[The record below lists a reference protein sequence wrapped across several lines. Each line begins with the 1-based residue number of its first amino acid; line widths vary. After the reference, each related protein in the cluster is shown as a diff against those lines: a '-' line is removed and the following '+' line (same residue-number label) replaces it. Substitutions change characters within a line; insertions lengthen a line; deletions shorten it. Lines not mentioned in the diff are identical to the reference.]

1 MFPYLSQ
8 DVQNELA
15 QLSQMYNQPL
25 VRTVNLGQT
34 SQFDPLSRTDRYG
47 EVCMVVRRP
56 NGLLLTMLKT
66 FYPRE
71 AYRLPT
77 GGINHGEPIA
87 DALLRETLEETGLDI
102 EVRQFLAAVAYTTA
116 TTGEQPVF
124 YTFAFL
130 LDEIGGKLGPLDLS
144 ERVESFRFIAP
155 TELPI
160 LVERL
165 SHLDQHYDSQI
176 TGDWHDWGLFR
187 AVIHNIVWEALQAS
201 RAQ

>member
-8 DVQNELA
+8 NIQHELA
-15 QLSQMYNQPL
+15 QLSQMYNRPL

-34 SQFDPLSRTDRYG
+34 SQFDPLNKTDRYG

-56 NGLLLTMLKT
+56 SGLLLTMLKT

-87 DALLRETLEETGLDI
+87 DALMRETLEETGLDV
-102 EVRQFLAAVAYTTA
+102 EVQQFLAAVAYTTA
-116 TTGEQPVF
+116 TTGERPIF

-144 ERVESFRFIAP
+144 ERVESYRFIQP
-155 TELPI
+155 DELPVF
-160 LVERL
+160 VERL
-165 SHLDQHYDSQI
+165 SHLEQRYDPQVA
-176 TGDWHDWGLFR
+176 GNWHDWGQFR
-187 AVIHNIVWEALQAS
+187 AVIHQAVWEALQAS
-201 RAQ
+201 M

>member
-8 DVQNELA
+8 NIQHELA
-15 QLSQMYNQPL
+15 QLSQMYNRPL

-34 SQFDPLSRTDRYG
+34 SQFDPLNKTDRYG

-56 NGLLLTMLKT
+56 SGLLLTMLKT

-87 DALLRETLEETGLDI
+87 DALMRETLEETGLDV
-102 EVRQFLAAVAYTTA
+102 EVQQFLAAIAYTTA
-116 TTGEQPVF
+116 TTGERPIF

-130 LDEIGGKLGPLDLS
+130 LDEIGGKLGPPDLS
-144 ERVESFRFIAP
+144 ERVESYRFIQP
-155 TELPI
+155 DELPVF
-160 LVERL
+160 VERL
-165 SHLDQHYDSQI
+165 SHLEQLYDPQVA
-176 TGDWHDWGLFR
+176 GNWHDWGQFR
-187 AVIHNIVWEALQAS
+187 AVIHQAVWEALQAS
-201 RAQ
+201 M